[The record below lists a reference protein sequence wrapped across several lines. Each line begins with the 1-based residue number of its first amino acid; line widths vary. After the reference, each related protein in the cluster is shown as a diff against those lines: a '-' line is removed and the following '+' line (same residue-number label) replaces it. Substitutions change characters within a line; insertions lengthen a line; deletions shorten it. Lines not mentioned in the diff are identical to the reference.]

1 MLADALRGQPVSD
14 EAEGAREKAERAFD
28 DAKKVVMD
36 RREAIRHRGVRGQEY
51 RAAIEAEIPSLE
63 RVRDEKR
70 REWLTALARAVPRP
84 ELAIGKRIDCPA
96 SEYRDH
102 ARALLA
108 DAHAGEREP
117 LDLLAAFASDACVS
131 RFDQIA
137 PTPFCFVTGSGH
149 QYFLD
154 TVRQLM
160 ELVQPER
167 VMRALVEPWEYD
179 DARLSLRWDP
189 IEDRRYALAAQDPSS
204 EAPTTVW
211 MANLLAYRA
220 LVLFPSAPR
229 RAGLVTTAWSGAES
243 DLSFTWPIWE
253 TTVGPEAIR
262 SLLQLQEL
270 GSPAPI
276 TGLSGHGGSQWSSA
290 PDGSRW
296 VRVPTTS

>member
-1 MLADALRGQPVSD
+1 MTRPTISLDLPALDGSNPLGFLAALGTLVTVRRAGETGAALRWRRGSTWAPVLEGLSTGDPLHFSRMLADALRGQPVSD

-189 IEDRRYALAAQDPSS
+189 IEA
-204 EAPTTVW
+204 
-211 MANLLAYRA
+211 
-220 LVLFPSAPR
+220 SA
-229 RAGLVTTAWSGAES
+229 
-243 DLSFTWPIWE
+243 
-253 TTVGPEAIR
+253 
-262 SLLQLQEL
+262 
-270 GSPAPI
+270 
-276 TGLSGHGGSQWSSA
+276 
-290 PDGSRW
+290 
-296 VRVPTTS
+296 